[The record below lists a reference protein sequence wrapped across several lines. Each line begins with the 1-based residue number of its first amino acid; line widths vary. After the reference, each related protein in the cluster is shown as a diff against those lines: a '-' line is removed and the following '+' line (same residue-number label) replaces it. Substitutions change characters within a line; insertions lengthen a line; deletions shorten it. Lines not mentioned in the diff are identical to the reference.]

1 MKAERVVAA
10 VLGFVGAC
18 SLGIFAWAVH
28 RAVFE
33 RGLNPGDVAMSV
45 LALFGALC
53 LVLAWQLV
61 RAAPAAVPS
70 GTAEGEARQTNRVS
84 ISRVC
89 AAIGVA
95 LMMLAMLLPES
106 WHPVAFLF
114 VGLAFLVVSHVLT
127 PCVER
132 LEQLKKARES
142 MRQL

>member
-1 MKAERVVAA
+1 MKPERMIAA
-10 VLGFVGAC
+10 VLLFVGA
-18 SLGIFAWAVH
+18 SALGIFGWSMH
-28 RAVFE
+28 RAVFV

-45 LALFGALC
+45 FALFGVLC
-53 LVLAWQLV
+53 LVIGWQLFRV
-61 RAAPAAVPS
+61 APTAVPAKE
-70 GTAEGEARQTNRVS
+70 AEPEQPRKVS

-89 AAIGVA
+89 AASGVV
-95 LMMLAMLLPES
+95 LMILATLLPEP

-142 MRQL
+142 LRQL